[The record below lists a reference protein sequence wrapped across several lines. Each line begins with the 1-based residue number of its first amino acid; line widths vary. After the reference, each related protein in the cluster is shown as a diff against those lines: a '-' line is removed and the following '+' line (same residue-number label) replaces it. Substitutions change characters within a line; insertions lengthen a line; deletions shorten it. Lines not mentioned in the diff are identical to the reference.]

1 MIRGYTEDSLKERTA
16 VHPGIVLDVSLP
28 VWRTGKVLY
37 FSLPVWRTGEVRYF
51 AARLLAEFQDVQV
64 VMINCRFTGLFG
76 RTITSLHWRRLTRS
90 RPCRQDEVETT
101 TNVTVPQLKENIV
114 EIIHQLLSPLYEA
127 FDFYT
132 LSRTLVE
139 EELSSLRQNRF

>member
-1 MIRGYTEDSLKERTA
+1 MIRGYTEDSLKERTG
-16 VHPGIVLDVSLP
+16 VHPGTALDVSLP
-28 VWRTGKVLY
+28 VWRTGEVL
-37 FSLPVWRTGEVRYF
+37 YF